1 MKNNHINS
9 PRKQLNLKEQA
20 LSKKHQQR
28 LDEMMA
34 LAINQQENKALSSAT
49 ATPNDY
55 LNQKAQQLAEKQ
67 HQQRLD
73 DISKR
78 AIISQATN
86 QYLDE
91 ENQRLSQTYQYR
103 LRKMTSWAINNH
115 LSPFL
120 SLLSKP
126 LSLVLKS
133 APIMA
138 LASIL
143 VISVVITVFFEQR
156 DEQLSPHSFQ
166 ANAKLPTWVKD
177 TDVPVEL
184 LENLD
189 FYVWLSQQ
197 NEFAQTKDE
206 LVLAAAWYYQHCTG
220 ERCSPS
226 NIAEGFSGTIT
237 HTGEL

>member
-9 PRKQLNLKEQA
+9 PRKHLNLKEQA

-34 LAINQQENKALSSAT
+34 LAINQQENKAPSSAT

-55 LNQKAQQLAEKQ
+55 LNQKAQQLAEK

-73 DISKR
+73 DISKQ

-126 LSLVLKS
+126 LSLVLKP

-156 DEQLSPHSFQ
+156 GEQLSPHSFQ

-177 TDVPVEL
+177 TGVPVEL

-206 LVLAAAWYYQHCTG
+206 RVLAAAWYYQHCTG
-220 ERCSPS
+220 KRCSPS

>member
-9 PRKQLNLKEQA
+9 PRKHLNQKEQA

-28 LDEMMA
+28 LDEMID
-34 LAINQQENKALSSAT
+34 LAINQQENPGSSST
-49 ATPNDY
+49 TPNDY
-55 LNQKAQQLAEKQ
+55 LDQKAQQLAEK

-73 DISKR
+73 DISKQ
-78 AIISQATN
+78 AIISQATS

-91 ENQRLSQTYQYR
+91 KNQRLSQRYQYR
-103 LRKMTSWAINNH
+103 LRKMTNWVINNH
-115 LSPFL
+115 PSSLL
-120 SLLSKP
+120 SLLLKP
-126 LSLVLKS
+126 LSFVLK
-133 APIMA
+133 PVPMMA

-143 VISVVITVFFEQR
+143 AISVTVTVLFEKR

-197 NEFAQTKDE
+197 NEFAQTKDKW
-206 LVLAAAWYYQHCTG
+206 VLAVAWYHQHCTG
-220 ERCSPS
+220 KRCSPRD
-226 NIAEGFSGTIT
+226 IAEGFSGTVT